1 MKLICRLLG
10 RSRRGM
16 ILPTALVLTT
26 LLFSLLAMTV
36 SQGANRVQ
44 AWHELI
50 ANQEFDDSFLIAK
63 ELIGQ
68 GKQQGQIELGRG
80 RYAEWHYKE
89 RKVYVTLMPS
99 KFKQNRSLD
108 KIY

>member
-44 AWHELI
+44 AGTNSSPI
-50 ANQEFDDSFLIAK
+50 
-63 ELIGQ
+63 
-68 GKQQGQIELGRG
+68 
-80 RYAEWHYKE
+80 
-89 RKVYVTLMPS
+89 
-99 KFKQNRSLD
+99 RSLTAAF
-108 KIY
+108 